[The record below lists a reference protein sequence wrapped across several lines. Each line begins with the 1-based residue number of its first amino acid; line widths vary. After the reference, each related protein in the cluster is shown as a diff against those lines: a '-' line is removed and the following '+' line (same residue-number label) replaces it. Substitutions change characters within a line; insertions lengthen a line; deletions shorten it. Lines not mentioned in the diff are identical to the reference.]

1 MGGAG
6 EDGGG
11 TRINLINLGPAF
23 HIFHLWQLL
32 VLWNTVFEDESQRGS
47 RWNQRAFTPLPW
59 SWASWNKLTGR
70 LVYIFSGHFYW
81 EGLLQLDC

>member
-11 TRINLINLGPAF
+11 TRTNLINLGPAF

-32 VLWNTVFEDESQRGS
+32 CFVEHCL
-47 RWNQRAFTPLPW
+47 
-59 SWASWNKLTGR
+59 
-70 LVYIFSGHFYW
+70 
-81 EGLLQLDC
+81 